1 MILKPKNARQLSPKS
16 LSSFFYDTL
25 YCAISWMKVM
35 LRVSGERTSIFWIII
50 SMFRGILNTR
60 DSEFY
65 WNRVFAFK
73 SPSGEPQFPNLKVS
87 FFLCHSVMHPPKDFS
102 ATSKT
107 QNLRKKNGLHDK
119 SVDAL
124 IKGKN
129 WLKNL
134 GAKSWCSY
142 YSRLHVQTFKNGEN
156 QWCHWNNGFWIVSNL
171 LRCDRY
177 LAIIKIVLL

>member
-1 MILKPKNARQLSPKS
+1 MRNFYAKAVTELKDCFNFDNEVYGLLFMILKPKNARQLSPKS
-16 LSSFFYDTL
+16 LSSFFCDTL
-25 YCAISWMKVM
+25 YCAITSMKVM
-35 LRVSGERTSIFWIII
+35 LRVSGERTSIFFIII

-65 WNRVFAFK
+65 LNRVFAFK
-73 SPSGEPQFPNLKVS
+73 SPSGEPQFPNLKVF

-107 QNLRKKNGLHDK
+107 QNLRKKYGLHDK

-134 GAKSWCSY
+134 GAK
-142 YSRLHVQTFKNGEN
+142 RL
-156 QWCHWNNGFWIVSNL
+156 
-171 LRCDRY
+171 
-177 LAIIKIVLL
+177 VLLLFPITCSNF

>member
-1 MILKPKNARQLSPKS
+1 MRGFSDVVCTSCSITDITVVFPYTNNVGHTYCATWDARQLSPKS

-25 YCAISWMKVM
+25 YCAITSMKVM
-35 LRVSGERTSIFWIII
+35 LRVSGERTSIFRIII

-65 WNRVFAFK
+65 WNRVFVFK

-107 QNLRKKNGLHDK
+107 RNLRKKM
-119 SVDAL
+119 V
-124 IKGKN
+124 
-129 WLKNL
+129 
-134 GAKSWCSY
+134 Y
-142 YSRLHVQTFKNGEN
+142 TT
-156 QWCHWNNGFWIVSNL
+156 NL
-171 LRCDRY
+171 LMH
-177 LAIIKIVLL
+177 